1 MDRNIKGLLWRAY
14 ACVYVCLCAHKNM
27 CKGLCS
33 PVGSIEV
40 SIYMLLVEMSVL
52 MWLVCVCVLATAMQ
66 LMIVSPVCCFFFW
79 SQCVCS
85 YVWSRVLIRFPCV
98 SVRINVNNR
107 MWAIHT
113 VIPTLSLWGQASLC
127 LYRVTQCVCVSM
139 WGRQSKNNS

>member
-1 MDRNIKGLLWRAY
+1 MDRSIKGQLWRAY
-14 ACVYVCLCAHKNM
+14 ACVCVCVCVHIRTCAKA
-27 CKGLCS
+27 CAPQWDQSKS
-33 PVGSIEV
+33 QSICRW
-40 SIYMLLVEMSVL
+40 SR
-52 MWLVCVCVLATAMQ
+52 WACWCDVCVCVLATVMQ

-85 YVWSRVLIRFPCV
+85 YVWSRELIRFPCV

-127 LYRVTQCVCVSM
+127 VYRVTRCVCVSM
-139 WGRQSKNNS
+139 WGRRSKNNS